1 MKLLKFNHSEQ
12 VSLSEEKD
20 MVCIFEEEDYYD
32 DEVLLSLV
40 DMSLIDNF
48 TYDHKQWDIVRFDGS
63 LMIWRIVIMYVFLFF
78 CFQDTN

>member
-12 VSLSEEKD
+12 VGLSGEKD

-40 DMSLIDNF
+40 DMSVTITLLTIINNEILCVLM
-48 TYDHKQWDIVRFDGS
+48 DH
-63 LMIWRIVIMYVFLFF
+63 
-78 CFQDTN
+78 

>member
-40 DMSLIDNF
+40 DMSVTITLLTIINNEILCVLM
-48 TYDHKQWDIVRFDGS
+48 DH
-63 LMIWRIVIMYVFLFF
+63 
-78 CFQDTN
+78 

>member
-12 VSLSEEKD
+12 VSLSGEKD

-40 DMSLIDNF
+40 DMSVTITLLTIINNEILCVLM
-48 TYDHKQWDIVRFDGS
+48 DH
-63 LMIWRIVIMYVFLFF
+63 
-78 CFQDTN
+78 

>member
-20 MVCIFEEEDYYD
+20 MVCIFEEEDYDD

-40 DMSLIDNF
+40 DMGVTITLLTIINNEILCVLM
-48 TYDHKQWDIVRFDGS
+48 DH
-63 LMIWRIVIMYVFLFF
+63 
-78 CFQDTN
+78 